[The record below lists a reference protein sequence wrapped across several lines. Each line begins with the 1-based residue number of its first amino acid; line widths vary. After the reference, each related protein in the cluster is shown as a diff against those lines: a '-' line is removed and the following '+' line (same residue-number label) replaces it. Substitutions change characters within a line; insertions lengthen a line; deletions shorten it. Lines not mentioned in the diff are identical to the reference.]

1 MRRQFLSLFLT
12 LLILIS
18 VGGVVS
24 IVGAASHA
32 THGQITKLDSK
43 PTVAYLSRIHV
54 PVFIIMRTVP
64 IGRRKLAMDMER
76 VLTTRAMQS
85 PRDIDHASLAT
96 LQAVIRSEIG
106 NVCRFKK

>member
-43 PTVAYLSRIHV
+43 ADSCL
-54 PVFIIMRTVP
+54 FIANPRTGVYHYANCSHW
-64 IGRRKLAMDMER
+64 KK
-76 VLTTRAMQS
+76 
-85 PRDIDHASLAT
+85 
-96 LQAVIRSEIG
+96 EIG
-106 NVCRFKK
+106 YGHGVCFNNPCDAVAAGYRPCLVCNPPGCHSK